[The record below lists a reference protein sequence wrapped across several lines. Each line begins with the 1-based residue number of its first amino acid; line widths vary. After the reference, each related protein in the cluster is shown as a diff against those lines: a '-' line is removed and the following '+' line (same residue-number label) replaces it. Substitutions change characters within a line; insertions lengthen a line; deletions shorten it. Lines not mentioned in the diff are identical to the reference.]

1 MPNPTSMV
9 SYASRSLS
17 DLVNHDAR
25 AATVF
30 DRFGL
35 DYCCGGHQA
44 LEEATAAR
52 GIPIESVIDALEALG
67 IASADGQVEENWPEL
82 DALTRHIVGLHHGY
96 VRRATPIIQA
106 WLDKLVTRHGGRH
119 PELLQVRETFGH
131 LTSELTTHMAKEE
144 NLLFPFI
151 DELAAARRAGTP
163 LPISPFGTVLHP
175 VRVMEA
181 DHRAAGDLLARIR
194 ALTGGYVVP
203 DDACTTYRL
212 CYAELERYEA
222 DLHRHVH
229 LENNV
234 LFPQALEVERE
245 LT

>member
-1 MPNPTSMV
+1 MTNPPPLLPLG
-9 SYASRSLS
+9 ARPLA
-17 DLVNHDAR
+17 DLVKHDAR
-25 AATVF
+25 AAIVLE
-30 DRFGL
+30 RFGL
-35 DYCCGGHQA
+35 DYCCGGQQT

-52 GIPIESVIDALEALG
+52 DVPVAPVIDALEALG
-67 IASADGQVEENWPEL
+67 DPAAADQLEGKWTAL
-82 DALTRHIVGLHHGY
+82 DALTRHIVERHHEY
-96 VRRATPIIQA
+96 VRRVTPTIEA
-106 WLDKLVTRHGGRH
+106 WLDKLATRHGGRH
-119 PELLQVRETFGH
+119 PELLQVRETFSQ
-131 LTSELTTHMAKEE
+131 LSSELMTHMTKEE

-151 DELAAARRAGTP
+151 DELAAARRAGAQ
-163 LPISPFGTVLHP
+163 LPASAFGTVLHP

-181 DHRAAGDLLARIR
+181 DHRAAGDLLARLR
-194 ALTGGYVVP
+194 ALTSGYAVP

-234 LFPQALEVERE
+234 LFPQALELERE